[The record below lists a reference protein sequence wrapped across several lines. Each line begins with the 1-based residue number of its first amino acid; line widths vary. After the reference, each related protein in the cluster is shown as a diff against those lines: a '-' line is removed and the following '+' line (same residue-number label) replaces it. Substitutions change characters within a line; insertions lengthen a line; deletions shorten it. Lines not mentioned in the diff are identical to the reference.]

1 MVVTT
6 IDFLKKNKKN
16 PHTENKIIA
25 VIDEEKIHNQEKII
39 TKFKKKR
46 FSYIEQR
53 YKFHN

>member
-6 IDFLKKNKKN
+6 INFLKQKEKN

-39 TKFKKKR
+39 TKLKKKV
-46 FSYIEQR
+46 
-53 YKFHN
+53 